1 MIATLAFFIIYGGLL
16 LTLCWHDLRYGLLP
30 DKFTC
35 PLLWGGLLYY
45 LCMSPANLQHAVWGA
60 IAGYLAF
67 ALIYWLYRGIRG
79 REGIGYGDVK
89 FLAALGAWQ
98 GWRILPQLVLIAT
111 ILACA
116 AVTVLILC
124 GKHRQA
130 LRNPLPFGPFLATAG
145 LLCGWQTF
153 LVSHFNLRLKII
165 LQTNF
170 TYQIQ
175 LGFQPVDMAFFVGED
190 GD

>member
-67 ALIYWLYRGIRG
+67 ALIYCSTGEYAG
-79 REGIGYGDVK
+79 VK
-89 FLAALGAWQ
+89 AS
-98 GWRILPQLVLIAT
+98 
-111 ILACA
+111 
-116 AVTVLILC
+116 
-124 GKHRQA
+124 
-130 LRNPLPFGPFLATAG
+130 ATAM
-145 LLCGWQTF
+145 
-153 LVSHFNLRLKII
+153 S
-165 LQTNF
+165 NF
-170 TYQIQ
+170 S
-175 LGFQPVDMAFFVGED
+175 PH
-190 GD
+190 

>member
-98 GWRILPQLVLIAT
+98 GWRILPQIDLIST

-116 AVTVLILC
+116 AVALLILC
-124 GKHRQA
+124 GKHRLA
-130 LRNPLPFGPFLATAG
+130 LRNLSALSWPQRVCYVVGRL
-145 LLCGWQTF
+145 F

>member
-89 FLAALGAWQ
+89 FLAALG
-98 GWRILPQLVLIAT
+98 GM
-111 ILACA
+111 
-116 AVTVLILC
+116 
-124 GKHRQA
+124 
-130 LRNPLPFGPFLATAG
+130 AG
-145 LLCGWQTF
+145 ME
-153 LVSHFNLRLKII
+153 
-165 LQTNF
+165 NF
-170 TYQIQ
+170 TAARSYSNNSRLRCRNGSDSVRQTQAGITQ
-175 LGFQPVDMAFFVGED
+175 PAAFRPFPGHSGFAMWLADFF
-190 GD
+190 